1 VAFQIPTFTDET
13 TVVPMLTKMKLPRH
27 VLLEL
32 ANKIGGE
39 RANVAEHEPSN
50 VVGFETWRWG
60 TRLAREDKTL
70 SGLGWVCAVA
80 IKWPGFVILSLEPS
94 WSAVVPMQIP
104 ATRLSHPVIFRSVG

>member
-1 VAFQIPTFTDET
+1 MPTFTDET

-60 TRLAREDKTL
+60 TRFAREDKTL
-70 SGLGWVCAVA
+70 SGLGWVLCGSDQVA
-80 IKWPGFVILSLEPS
+80 GIRHPELRTKLVCCGTDANTGNPANTKSLK
-94 WSAVVPMQIP
+94 V
-104 ATRLSHPVIFRSVG
+104 

>member
-1 VAFQIPTFTDET
+1 MPTFTDET

-60 TRLAREDKTL
+60 TRFAREDKTL
-70 SGLGWVCAVA
+70 SGLGWVLCGSDQVA
-80 IKWPGFVILSLEPS
+80 GIRHPELRTKLVCCGTD
-94 WSAVVPMQIP
+94 ANTGNP
-104 ATRLSHPVIFRSVG
+104 AKS